1 MNPKIVL
8 ITGGTK
14 GIGFGIAEVM
24 LANNHKVII
33 TGREKDRVEKAV
45 SELTSKY
52 KNENVIGF
60 ECDVTDLSGTQNV
73 IHEVNKRWGYIDI
86 VIANAGVGHFGSIE
100 ELTAEQWNETIQV
113 NLTGVFNTVKATLE
127 DLKKTKGY
135 LITIASLAGTN
146 FLPVVLLTM
155 PANLV
160 WLALHRLSCW
170 I

>member
-73 IHEVNKRWGYIDI
+73 IHEVNKRWGYIC
-86 VIANAGVGHFGSIE
+86 
-100 ELTAEQWNETIQV
+100 
-113 NLTGVFNTVKATLE
+113 
-127 DLKKTKGY
+127 
-135 LITIASLAGTN
+135 
-146 FLPVVLLTM
+146 LLYTSRC
-155 PANLV
+155 V
-160 WLALHRLSCW
+160 
-170 I
+170 